1 MTPDDEKT
9 IQMFESRVRQLMQ
22 VYSRLKHENEQLTDK
37 VASLEAKLGDA
48 EEEIAKREK
57 AYSLLKSARIL
68 EVSGDH
74 VKETRARL
82 SRLIREVD
90 KCISLLN
97 V

>member
-48 EEEIAKREK
+48 EEEIAKRVQKKEL
-57 AYSLLKSARIL
+57 AIWSFF
-68 EVSGDH
+68 VS
-74 VKETRARL
+74 
-82 SRLIREVD
+82 
-90 KCISLLN
+90 
-97 V
+97 

>member
-22 VYSRLKHENEQLTDK
+22 VYSRLKLENEQLTDK

-48 EEEIAKREK
+48 EVEIAQRET
-57 AYSLLKSARIL
+57 AYRLLKSGRIL
-68 EVSGDH
+68 EVSCDD

>member
-22 VYSRLKHENEQLTDK
+22 VYSRLKLENEQLTDK

-48 EEEIAKREK
+48 EDEIAKSEK

-68 EVSGDH
+68 EVYGDD
-74 VKETRARL
+74 VKETRDRL

-90 KCISLLN
+90 QWITLLN

>member
-22 VYSRLKHENEQLTDK
+22 VYSRLKLENEQLTDK

-57 AYSLLKSARIL
+57 SYSLLKSARIL
-68 EVSGDH
+68 EVSGDD

>member
-22 VYSRLKHENEQLTDK
+22 VYSRLKLENEQLTDK
-37 VASLEAKLGDA
+37 

-68 EVSGDH
+68 EVSGDD